1 MSKKFVFAALK
12 NKKSLNINQKATLA
26 GLEVKEITNVYL
38 GKLLVNADQEVI
50 NVNIIEK
57 GMRIPCSKNIKSY
70 MNAHLL
76 KNMIQYGTTGT
87 TMQEIT
93 ESYTATED
101 VSSVEV
107 VWKKETAYPRIN
119 SYEYE
124 NNGIDYIDSFAE
136 MSTTYSIDANQVF
149 RVLIKHVMSGT
160 VLVDEALSMKQGS
173 LGGGKSVNNLND
185 FNID

>member
-1 MSKKFVFAALK
+1 M
-12 NKKSLNINQKATLA
+12 
-26 GLEVKEITNVYL
+26 
-38 GKLLVNADQEVI
+38 
-50 NVNIIEK
+50 
-57 GMRIPCSKNIKSY
+57 
-70 MNAHLL
+70 
-76 KNMIQYGTTGT
+76 
-87 TMQEIT
+87 
-93 ESYTATED
+93 
-101 VSSVEV
+101 SSVEV